1 MAVTKSQLIE
11 RMRQRVFQLTQDDS
25 AREFDQI
32 DLEAIATGS
41 DLLWRFAL
49 FQLEND
55 TSVVDKSDLNKVNI
69 DRAVEMLLATLKWR
83 KDYGIHEIKDSDI
96 PREFY
101 QLKMFTYAMH
111 HDKRRIFLFIRVSK
125 YKNISSSIRSLI
137 IKGIVH
143 EIEKKISFFAN
154 KYENGVCDLKP
165 VIILDCAGIKYH
177 SIDINL
183 LTEMVTIVS
192 NHFPQVVDQFWVY
205 DLPWMAGYLF
215 PLFVKAIP
223 SVFARRIKKVYFD
236 DAVASVGIDC
246 LPGFMGGT
254 SQVEPVL
261 EIPPTAG
268 SLEELARKKSLD
280 KSDVKKFIEHLNSVQ
295 PSF

>member
-1 MAVTKSQLIE
+1 MAVTKSQLME
-11 RMRQRVFQLTQDDS
+11 QMRQRVLQLAQEDS
-25 AREFDQI
+25 SRQFDQV
-32 DLEAIATGS
+32 DLEAIATGN

-55 TSVVDKSDLNKVNI
+55 SSVADKSDLNKVNI
-69 DRAVEMLLATLKWR
+69 DRAVELLLGTLKWR
-83 KDYGIHEIKDSDI
+83 KEYGIHEIKDSDI

-111 HDKRRIFLFIRVSK
+111 HDKKRIFLFIRVSK
-125 YKNISSSIRSLI
+125 YKNISSSIRALI

-143 EIEKKISFFAN
+143 EIEKKISHFAN

-165 VIILDCAGIKYH
+165 VIILDCSGIKYH
-177 SIDINL
+177 SIDIHL

-205 DLPWMAGYLF
+205 DLPWVAGYLF

-236 DAVASVGIDC
+236 DAVASVGLDS

-254 SQVEPVL
+254 SSIEPVL
-261 EIPPTAG
+261 ETPSTAA
-268 SLEELARKKSLD
+268 SLEELAKKKALD
-280 KSDVKKFIEHLNSVQ
+280 KSDVKKFLEHFNSVK
-295 PSF
+295 STF